1 MVNNFYLFIILFNHF
16 LFQLVDYYIQI
27 HFLVFVLLHIMVHNK
42 EFNLN
47 LIDILVNK
55 TRIIRII
62 IVSFFKD
69 ADEFLAGIIN
79 GVQHADHILQ
89 HNR

>member
-1 MVNNFYLFIILFNHF
+1 
-16 LFQLVDYYIQI
+16 
-27 HFLVFVLLHIMVHNK
+27 MVHNK